1 MDNARS
7 SSANKLRA
15 ILLVSFSGLLG
26 LLLFSGLDG
35 LGVLSRLHDDE
46 QQARRAFL
54 IRNATLSQFRA
65 SLLTYWQSV
74 DRCIAQN
81 AWDDPAREQEFV
93 RLFGGVESALSH
105 YPNDGPVEEQ
115 NLIELL
121 HSTLIQQQA
130 VARSFFGHGFLPQV
144 AADSVVLAG
153 KVQIL
158 EISEEISRVNRRML
172 EESGYQLLG
181 RFDTLQGRLRLL
193 LMITLLSGLLLAAGS
208 FLYIARLEREVDE
221 RSQELVELSSRLV
234 QAHEEERRS
243 ISRELHDEVG
253 QSLGALLVDT
263 GRLNSLLPP
272 EDEQARGYV
281 SHIKGVA
288 ERTLQAVRNIALLL
302 RPSMLDDL
310 GLVPA
315 LEWQAREISRHSEL
329 EVEVHA
335 DDIPENVPDDQK
347 TCIYRIAQEALNN
360 AGRHAGARQATVTL
374 RYRDGKLE
382 LSVTDDGRG
391 FDPKTTRGMGI
402 LGMDERVKRLGG
414 SLSIHSAPG
423 AGTTLH
429 AALPW
434 QQPAA
439 AAKPVN

>member
-1 MDNARS
+1 MESARS

-54 IRNATLSQFRA
+54 LRNATLSQFRA
-65 SLLTYWQSV
+65 SLLEYWQSV
-74 DRCIAQN
+74 DRCIAQR
-81 AWDDPAREQEFV
+81 AWDEPGRDQEFV
-93 RLFGGVESALSH
+93 RLFAAVESALSH

-121 HSTLIQQQA
+121 HSSLQQQQA
-130 VARSFFGHGFLPQV
+130 VVRSFVGRGFLPPM
-144 AADSVVLAG
+144 AADTMVMAQ

-172 EESGYQLLG
+172 EESGYQLLA

-193 LMITLLSGLLLAAGS
+193 LLITLLSGLLLAAGS
-208 FLYIARLEREVDE
+208 FLYIARLEREVDD
-221 RSQELVELSSRLV
+221 RSFELGQLSSRLV

-253 QSLGALLVDT
+253 QSLGALLVDA
-263 GRLNSLLPP
+263 GRLGSMVPQ
-272 EDEQARGYV
+272 EDEQARAYV
-281 SHIKGVA
+281 AHIKSVA
-288 ERTLQAVRNIALLL
+288 ERTLQSVRNIALLL

-310 GLVPA
+310 GLLPA
-315 LEWQAREISRHSEL
+315 LEWQAREVSRHGEM

-335 DDIPENVPDDQK
+335 GEIPDDLPDDQK

-360 AGRHAGARQATVTL
+360 AARHAAARQATVEL
-374 RYRDGKLE
+374 NYRESKLE

-414 SLSIHSAPG
+414 SLSIHSSPG
-423 AGTTLH
+423 GGTTLH
-429 AALPW
+429 VSLPW
-434 QQPAA
+434 QQPDPAT
-439 AAKPVN
+439 KPVN

>member
-1 MDNARS
+1 MDSARS
-7 SSANKLRA
+7 SSVHKLRA

-35 LGVLSRLHDDE
+35 LGVLGRLHDEE

-54 IRNATLSQFRA
+54 VRNATLTQLRA
-65 SLLTYWQSV
+65 GLLEYWQAL

-81 AWDDPAREQEFV
+81 GWDDPGRDQEFI
-93 RLFGGVESALSH
+93 RLFSAVEGALSH

-121 HSTLIQQQA
+121 HSALDQHQA
-130 VARSFFGHGFLPQV
+130 VVRGFVGHSDLP
-144 AADSVVLAG
+144 ALATGSIVLAG

-172 EESGYQLLG
+172 EESGYRLLA
-181 RFDTLQGRLRLL
+181 RFDTLQGRLRTLL
-193 LMITLLSGLLLAAGS
+193 LVTLLSGLLLAAGS

-221 RSQELVELSSRLV
+221 RSFELGQLSSRLV

-253 QSLGALLVDT
+253 QSLGALLVDA
-263 GRLNSLLPP
+263 GRLGSLVP
-272 EDEQARGYV
+272 EQDEQARGYV
-281 SHIKGVA
+281 AHIKSVA
-288 ERTLQAVRNIALLL
+288 ERTLQSVRNIALLL

-315 LEWQAREISRHSEL
+315 LEWQAREVSRHGEM

-335 DDIPENVPDDQK
+335 DDLPDDLPDDQK
-347 TCIYRIAQEALNN
+347 TCIYRVVQEALNN
-360 AGRHAGARQATVTL
+360 AARHAAARQATVTL
-374 RYRDGKLE
+374 HYRDDKLE
-382 LSVTDDGRG
+382 LIVADDGRG
-391 FDPKTTRGMGI
+391 FEPKTTRGMGI

-414 SLSIHSAPG
+414 SLSIQSTPG
-423 AGTTLH
+423 NGTTLR
-429 AALPW
+429 AELPW
-434 QQPAA
+434 RRPEGP
-439 AAKPVN
+439 AKPVD

>member
-7 SSANKLRA
+7 SSVQKLRA

-35 LGVLSRLHDDE
+35 LGVLSRLHDEE

-54 IRNATLSQFRA
+54 LRNATLTQLRA
-65 SLLTYWQSV
+65 SLLEYWQSL
-74 DRCIAQN
+74 DRCIAEHG
-81 AWDDPAREQEFV
+81 WDDPGREKEFV
-93 RLFGGVESALSH
+93 RLFAAVEGALRH

-121 HSTLIQQQA
+121 HNTLLQHQA
-130 VARSFFGHGFLPQV
+130 IARSFVGRGDLPPL
-144 AADSVVLAG
+144 ATGSMIMAG

-172 EESGYQLLG
+172 EESGYRLLA

-193 LMITLLSGLLLAAGS
+193 LLITLLSGLLLAAGS

-221 RSQELVELSSRLV
+221 RSFELGQLSSRLV

-253 QSLGALLVDT
+253 QSLGALLVDA
-263 GRLNSLLPP
+263 GRLSSLVPQ

-281 SHIKGVA
+281 AHIKSVA
-288 ERTLQAVRNIALLL
+288 ERTLQSVRNIALLL

-315 LEWQAREISRHSEL
+315 LEWQAREVSRHGEM

-335 DDIPENVPDDQK
+335 DDIPENIPDDQK
-347 TCIYRIAQEALNN
+347 TCIYRVVQEALNN
-360 AGRHAGARQATVTL
+360 AARHASARQATVTL
-374 RYRDGKLE
+374 HYRDNKLE
-382 LSVTDDGRG
+382 LTVTDDGRG

-414 SLSIHSAPG
+414 SLSIQSTSIG
-423 AGTTLH
+423 GTTLR
-429 AALPW
+429 AELPW
-434 QQPAA
+434 TRPDPASN
-439 AAKPVN
+439 PVN